1 VSNLVAEARLA
12 EALLCLLRSDI
23 VHCLSAAHAFQHAKG
38 LGCDGLV
45 KKRLAETF
53 GTDFL
58 VHKILERCNAWV
70 LTVSTSVMN
79 GVFPLTCLEWN
90 EISGLV

>member
-1 VSNLVAEARLA
+1 MVSNLVAEARLA

-45 KKRLAETF
+45 KKRLA
-53 GTDFL
+53 
-58 VHKILERCNAWV
+58 
-70 LTVSTSVMN
+70 LTSFD
-79 GVFPLTCLEWN
+79 VFKRGKAKTTLA
-90 EISGLV
+90 

>member
-1 VSNLVAEARLA
+1 MLK
-12 EALLCLLRSDI
+12 LLRNSEYRSRCP
-23 VHCLSAAHAFQHAKG
+23 VVTAPFCQVS
-38 LGCDGLV
+38 
-45 KKRLAETF
+45 ETF

-90 EISGLV
+90 VISGLV